1 MRRMKEMSMTG
12 EGGMMGMQNMPD
24 SYNLVIN
31 SNHKLISKIIKA
43 KGVKKIS

>member
-1 MRRMKEMSMTG
+1 MSMTG
-12 EGGMMGMQNMPD
+12 GGGMMGMQNMPD

-43 KGVKKIS
+43 KGVKK